1 MTDRQGPD
9 ERIDR
14 LMNAARSLPDDL
26 PLERDLWPEIEA
38 RIQGV
43 DASAPNRGR
52 WMLGGALAAGLAL
65 VAMSSLVTSWLIDE
79 PAPIIVRQAPLHDG
93 AVVAAR
99 TATFGSVNVLGPKY
113 ETARNDLTRDLD
125 AQMEALTPET
135 REVVQRNLDQI
146 RRAMDEINKELE
158 ADPNNV
164 LLQRLL
170 MNTYQNEMAVLMN
183 VNRMMQTLPTRTEI

>member
-93 AVVAAR
+93 AAVAAR
-99 TATFGSVNVLGPKY
+99 TATFGSANVLGPKY

-125 AQMEALTPET
+125 AQLEALTPET

-170 MNTYQNEMAVLMN
+170 MTTYQNEMAVLMN

>member
-1 MTDRQGPD
+1 
-9 ERIDR
+9 
-14 LMNAARSLPDDL
+14 
-26 PLERDLWPEIEA
+26 
-38 RIQGV
+38 
-43 DASAPNRGR
+43 
-52 WMLGGALAAGLAL
+52 
-65 VAMSSLVTSWLIDE
+65 
-79 PAPIIVRQAPLHDG
+79 
-93 AVVAAR
+93 
-99 TATFGSVNVLGPKY
+99 
-113 ETARNDLTRDLD
+113 
-125 AQMEALTPET
+125 MEALTPET